1 MEKFMNELKNTTNPW
16 IKRIGE
22 YLLSRDDMQDN
33 LKKENKS
40 LKECFDYILI
50 ELSKQSK
57 REGNIGYAA
66 GDDEIIYGMAVHYYD
81 EDDIEVGK
89 KNFAT
94 NADGSANN
102 AKLVKKYSNKN
113 ALGSNKVTEDDGN
126 IDQTKID
133 KAVADALEKYKKD
146 EKAKKEEARRKRKD
160 ARQRKNDEQISI
172 FDVLGDGK

>member
-1 MEKFMNELKNTTNPW
+1 MKRFMNELKNATNPW

-66 GDDEIIYGMAVHYYD
+66 GDDEIIYGMAMHYYD

-102 AKLVKKYSNKN
+102 AKLVKKHSKEKMRVSSKEN
-113 ALGSNKVTEDDGN
+113 EDDGK
-126 IDQTKID
+126 IDQAKID

-146 EKAKKEEARRKRKD
+146 EKVKKEEARRKRKD
-160 ARQRKNDEQISI
+160 ARKRKNDEQITI